1 MGREPGDSP
10 EEPARLNGPS
20 VSAVP
25 YALFDRAALWCGP
38 LGRAPRYSP
47 WTKSGSGYPGGR
59 CSRRTSR
66 ERLQVS
72 RALNHRSQAHL
83 DRLGGGSWLCHA
95 PASR

>member
-38 LGRAPRYSP
+38 LDG
-47 WTKSGSGYPGGR
+47 
-59 CSRRTSR
+59 
-66 ERLQVS
+66 
-72 RALNHRSQAHL
+72 HL
-83 DRLGGGSWLCHA
+83 ATPLDEKR
-95 PASR
+95 

>member
-38 LGRAPRYSP
+38 LGLAPRYSL
-47 WTKSGSGYPGGR
+47 GRGPGARGR
-59 CSRRTSR
+59 DIDSLLTSPFVEKERR
-66 ERLQVS
+66 
-72 RALNHRSQAHL
+72 
-83 DRLGGGSWLCHA
+83 RLGSLKCARAAATARG
-95 PASR
+95 